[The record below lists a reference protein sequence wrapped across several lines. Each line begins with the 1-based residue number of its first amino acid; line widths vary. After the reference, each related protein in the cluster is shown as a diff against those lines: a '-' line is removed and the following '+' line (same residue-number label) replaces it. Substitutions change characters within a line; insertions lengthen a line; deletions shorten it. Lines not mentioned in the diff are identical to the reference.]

1 MKGIQF
7 LVDDNNKK
15 TAVQID
21 LNIYGELWEDFYD
34 ALLVELTKNEPT
46 TTFDDFMDELKEEG
60 RLDDADIDY
69 IYSK

>member
-7 LVDDNNKK
+7 LVDENNKK

-34 ALLVELTKNEPT
+34 KFLVELTKNET
-46 TTFDDFMDELKEEG
+46 TTSFDDFVDELKENGSLNDSE
-60 RLDDADIDY
+60 IN
-69 IYSK
+69 